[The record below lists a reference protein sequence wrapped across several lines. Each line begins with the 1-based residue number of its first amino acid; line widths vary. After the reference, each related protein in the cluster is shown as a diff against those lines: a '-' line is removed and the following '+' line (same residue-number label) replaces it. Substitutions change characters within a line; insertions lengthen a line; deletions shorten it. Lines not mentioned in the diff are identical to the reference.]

1 MKVSAKHQLYQP
13 YWEAPTYIQG
23 SPTNGTF
30 SLTHNCS
37 SPRNLMVPSADDGSS
52 IAYTS
57 IPIPVQQ
64 PSQSS
69 KKMARSKATSSSIIS
84 PAQAELSM
92 ITFVDR
98 PPLNAT
104 NFNVPPGQ
112 SMSFPGQILDA
123 SNQVRRQGHSQQS
136 AQMKVAGPPLCRSP
150 YPSSRPSLWFLHN
163 SGSNSNNLWHLSI
176 TIFSSFLTKNKHTK

>member
-30 SLTHNCS
+30 SLTRNCS

-69 KKMARSKATSSSIIS
+69 KKMARSKAASSSIIS
-84 PAQAELSM
+84 PAQAESSV
-92 ITFVDR
+92 ITFVYR

-112 SMSFPGQILDA
+112 SMSFPVQILDA
-123 SNQVRRQGHSQQS
+123 SNQVRRQGHSQ
-136 AQMKVAGPPLCRSP
+136 
-150 YPSSRPSLWFLHN
+150 
-163 SGSNSNNLWHLSI
+163 
-176 TIFSSFLTKNKHTK
+176 

>member
-30 SLTHNCS
+30 SLTRNCS

-84 PAQAELSM
+84 PAQAESSV
-92 ITFVDR
+92 ITFVYR

-104 NFNVPPGQ
+104 NFNVPPG
-112 SMSFPGQILDA
+112 
-123 SNQVRRQGHSQQS
+123 
-136 AQMKVAGPPLCRSP
+136 
-150 YPSSRPSLWFLHN
+150 
-163 SGSNSNNLWHLSI
+163 
-176 TIFSSFLTKNKHTK
+176 